1 MPDDTPDTRGTQSVP
16 DNLRE
21 VYSEAAVAARVA
33 ELGRDISRYYEGREL
48 VMVGVLTGVLPFLA
62 DLLRALSICPLLDF
76 VRLASYGAGKDP
88 GALRLLADMHVSI
101 AGRHVLIV
109 DEIVDTGR
117 SLAYLMDRLK
127 EREPASL
134 KTCALLDK
142 PYRREVDVTVDFVGF
157 TAPPVFL
164 VGYGMDC
171 NERLRRLRGVYE
183 LLS

>member
-1 MPDDTPDTRGTQSVP
+1 MQDADPAAGPDK
-16 DNLRE
+16 LRE
-21 VYSEAAVAARVA
+21 VFSEAVVQARVA
-33 ELGRDISRYYEGREL
+33 ELGREISRHYQGREV

-62 DLLRALSICPLLDF
+62 DLLRSLSFCPVLDF
-76 VRLASYGAGKDP
+76 VRLASYGAGKEP
-88 GALRLLADMHVSI
+88 GALRLLTDMQAPI
-101 AGRHVLIV
+101 AGRHVLVV

-117 SLAYLMDRLK
+117 SMAYLLDLLRR
-127 EREPASL
+127 REPASL
-134 KTCALLDK
+134 EICALLDK
-142 PYRREVDVTVDFVGF
+142 PYRREVDLPVDFVGF